1 MAHDT
6 TLPAPVRAIP
16 PRPPRA
22 SLGPGGPSVEVDG
35 QHFRVRTA
43 RCSTPW
49 LPDTPSHRH
58 LTLVW
63 FRWLVDA
70 HGKPL
75 FTVQE

>member
-6 TLPAPVRAIP
+6 TLPAPVRALP
-16 PRPPRA
+16 P
-22 SLGPGGPSVEVDG
+22 PSVEVDG

-43 RCSTPW
+43 RCSTQW

-63 FRWLVDA
+63 FRLLVDA

-75 FTVQE
+75 FTLQA

>member
-1 MAHDT
+1 MAQDT